1 MATQTL
7 SIVEFAD
14 LLHLEA
20 ERGIINGGA
29 FMQMV
34 MENKLPRIIHDI
46 RGAVR
51 LAVERAEDGLRVTQ
65 YPTELAQEKI
75 GEIY

>member
-7 SIVEFAD
+7 SLLEFAD

-34 MENKLPRIIHDI
+34 MNNKLPRIIHDI

-51 LAVERAEDGLRVTQ
+51 LAVERSQNGFMVTQ
-65 YPTELAQEKI
+65 YPTALAQEKI
-75 GEIY
+75 AEIY